1 MNKRYI
7 RIYSNIYR
15 KSFKIKPIGFIKTG
29 KVPILMDRRDNL
41 GIYY

>member
-1 MNKRYI
+1 MNKHYI

-15 KSFKIKPIGFIKTG
+15 KSFKTKPNSFDRTG
-29 KVPILMDRRDNL
+29 EVPILMVKGKSL